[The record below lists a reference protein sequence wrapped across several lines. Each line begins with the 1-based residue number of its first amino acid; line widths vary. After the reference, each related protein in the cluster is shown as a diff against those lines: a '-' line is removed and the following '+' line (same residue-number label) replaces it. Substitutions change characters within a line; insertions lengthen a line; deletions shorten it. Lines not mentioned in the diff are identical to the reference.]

1 MRLALQWKVL
11 VGYLAV
17 AGIGLGVAGWL
28 ALDVFESRDM
38 EHVEAGLTAE
48 SRLAAELFAAPLGR
62 AQPDIQEIDMLADRL
77 GEAIKARVTVIAS
90 DGKVLGDSYESGDAL
105 LRMENHLSRPEV
117 RDALTAGVGLSVRL
131 SSTVGIR
138 MLNAAVPV
146 RSPAPDRRVLGLVR
160 LSLPLTRIEEQ
171 HRALRNALTLAL
183 AVAFLLSFVLSFLV
197 ARSVT
202 RPLAEMAEAANRML
216 GGQFHPRLRPRSR
229 DEVSDLGHALNQMA
243 ASIEDKIESLKEDRA
258 KMAATLIAMQEGVMV
273 LAPDGT
279 IRLFN
284 PAMER
289 MIGRYGAELT
299 ARSHWEVIRQPRLNE
314 FIAQALAGG
323 NGAATEI
330 GLGPAPVRT
339 FQVYASSLAEGRD
352 SRSGVVLVFHDIT
365 DLRRLEQVRKDFVA
379 NVSHELRT
387 PLTAIKGYVE
397 ALRDDPKVDLQQRQ
411 RFLEIIE
418 THADRLN
425 LIITDLLLLSK
436 IESGQIPMKQEPV
449 ELAPLFDRTLALL
462 SHHINRKQHKIVL
475 NVSPALPSVLGDE
488 ERLGQVFLN
497 LLDNAIKYTPDQG
510 TITIAAGE
518 KEGTIEINIEDTGIG
533 IPPKDLPRIF
543 ERFYRVDKARSRE
556 LGGTGLGLAIVKHL
570 VEAHRGTVLV
580 ESSGK
585 GSRFT
590 ITLPAAFDMD
600 SATSSATRSS
610 G

>member
-1 MRLALQWKVL
+1 M
-11 VGYLAV
+11 
-17 AGIGLGVAGWL
+17 
-28 ALDVFESRDM
+28 
-38 EHVEAGLTAE
+38 
-48 SRLAAELFAAPLGR
+48 
-62 AQPDIQEIDMLADRL
+62 
-77 GEAIKARVTVIAS
+77 
-90 DGKVLGDSYESGDAL
+90 
-105 LRMENHLSRPEV
+105 
-117 RDALTAGVGLSVRL
+117 
-131 SSTVGIR
+131 
-138 MLNAAVPV
+138 
-146 RSPAPDRRVLGLVR
+146 
-160 LSLPLTRIEEQ
+160 
-171 HRALRNALTLAL
+171 
-183 AVAFLLSFVLSFLV
+183 
-197 ARSVT
+197 
-202 RPLAEMAEAANRML
+202 
-216 GGQFHPRLRPRSR
+216 
-229 DEVSDLGHALNQMA
+229 
-243 ASIEDKIESLKEDRA
+243 
-258 KMAATLIAMQEGVMV
+258 
-273 LAPDGT
+273 
-279 IRLFN
+279 
-284 PAMER
+284 
-289 MIGRYGAELT
+289 
-299 ARSHWEVIRQPRLNE
+299 
-314 FIAQALAGG
+314 
-323 NGAATEI
+323 
-330 GLGPAPVRT
+330 
-339 FQVYASSLAEGRD
+339 
-352 SRSGVVLVFHDIT
+352 
-365 DLRRLEQVRKDFVA
+365 RKDFVA

-418 THADRLN
+418 THADRLT

-600 SATSSATRSS
+600 SATSSATRRS